1 VESTFF
7 ADLIASGNVLDMT
20 IGMVLGMVA
29 SPLMMKGIKKIR
41 QQRKVE
47 RLIKEAAKIRQSGD
61 IKDLSH
67 K

>member
-1 VESTFF
+1 MESTFF